1 MPALFCFGGAH
12 GRRNVSSRVLASAD
26 TPCYSPA
33 RKNKQAGQIP
43 MKQHLRFGA
52 YALVLLTALAGCNT
66 AAGVT
71 DGIGGVFTGMSDDIR
86 GVRR

>member
-1 MPALFCFGGAH
+1 
-12 GRRNVSSRVLASAD
+12 
-26 TPCYSPA
+26 
-33 RKNKQAGQIP
+33 